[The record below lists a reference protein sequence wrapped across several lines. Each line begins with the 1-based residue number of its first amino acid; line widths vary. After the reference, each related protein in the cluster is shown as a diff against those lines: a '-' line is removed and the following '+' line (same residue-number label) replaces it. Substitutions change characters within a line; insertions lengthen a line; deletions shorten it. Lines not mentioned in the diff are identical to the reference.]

1 MATTLRAALGEV
13 LPTVDNADNNNMS
26 DVVGN
31 KTDTLGGTS
40 LVSITKTIAEFSV
53 LIKDAT
59 DKIDADAVDGLS
71 GTNNSLAYKV
81 HEIEK
86 HFHNS
91 AQWFGKDSGD
101 NLLNRDS
108 VTPWALVAG
117 TSQAY
122 GTEVQLSDGT
132 EIESGSATK
141 KFDLHE
147 VLIVD
152 NDASNAVTTYKIQFW
167 YGTGLFAAATLLT
180 ECVCSFYS
188 VSDNHGVIVMVC
200 PRITC
205 NNKLWARVK
214 CSVNSKSLSFIMGFH
229 TYVA

>member
-1 MATTLRAALGEV
+1 MATTTLRDALIE
-13 LPTVDNADNNNMS
+13 LHPTADVADNDQMA
-26 DVVGN
+26 DVIGN
-31 KTDTLGGTS
+31 KTDTTAGTS
-40 LVSITKTIAEFSV
+40 LVALGKKANAAV
-53 LIKDAT
+53 L
-59 DKIDADAVDGLS
+59 KIDGAAVDGLA
-71 GTNNSLAYKV
+71 GVNNSLAYKV

-91 AQWFGKDSGD
+91 AQWFGKATGDS
-101 NLLNRDS
+101 LLDRDS
-108 VTPWALVAG
+108 VTPWSLVSG

-122 GTEVQLSDGT
+122 GTEAPLSDGT

-152 NDASNAVTTYKIQFW
+152 NDAGNAVTTFKIQFW
-167 YGTGLFAAATLLT
+167 YGTGLFATATLLT
-180 ECVCSFYS
+180 ECVASFYS

-205 NNKLWARVK
+205 NNKIWARVK
-214 CSVNSKSLSFIMGFH
+214 CSVNTKTISMLIGVH